1 MDRQDLLSS
10 KVRLQSKLPSSNSL
24 SSPPTLLLFVWARFV
39 SPRLWPLP
47 RVFFDRA
54 CLIPHCTHDF
64 RFLALALKPL
74 SLCTVPWY
82 SSAFAGENSVCRKN
96 SPNLRRQLQGTML
109 GLRTSRL
116 APMTW
121 QVCLRQSSI
130 YSQTMA
136 ITVCS

>member
-96 SPNLRRQLQGTML
+96 SPNLRGQLQGTML
-109 GLRTSRL
+109 GLRTRRL

-121 QVCLRQSSI
+121 QVCLSSI